1 MRKKLLALVM
11 CATMVLGTAVTAVA
25 APLKEDYDN
34 AKKIFDN
41 GSKVITEMTT
51 NGSKKQ
57 VPVTVN
63 VDLEGGVAYGFNA
76 AGEAVRLNDE
86 GKKAL
91 AYIGKIA
98 INKTKKTNGV
108 VNASVVTTNAI
119 ADATAE
125 YGADAFLKN
134 YKAAYV
140 TNISSVAGEPAYK
153 VAVVTLGGT
162 TLNPT
167 TTVAYYSLKNAAKF
181 VAQEEDADFMSK
193 DMYSYDE
200 TDAPL

>member
-11 CATMVLGTAVTAVA
+11 CATMILGTAVTAVA

-140 TNISSVAGEPAYK
+140 TNISSVADQPAYK

-162 TLNPT
+162 TAAPT
-167 TTVAYYSLKNAAKF
+167 TSVAYYSLKNASKF
-181 VAQEEDADFMSK
+181 VAATEDA
-193 DMYSYDE
+193 E
-200 TDAPL
+200 IGRAHV